1 MTFDEEKIEVGDLY
15 RFKKSCFIVTSKYN
29 PIHKKDIVIYNLYF
43 IRDRE
48 FQGNTKLFQS
58 SIRTMFQHN
67 KLLEVS
73 RCPKRK

>member
-1 MTFDEEKIEVGDLY
+1 MTFDEESIEVGDLY
-15 RFKKSCFIVTSKYN
+15 RFKNSCFIVTHKYN
-29 PIHKKDIVIYNLYF
+29 PIHKSDIVIYNLYF
-43 IRDRE
+43 IRDKE

-58 SIRTMFQHN
+58 SIRTMFQYN

>member
-1 MTFDEEKIEVGDLY
+1 MTFDERNIEVGDLY
-15 RFKKSCFIVTSKYN
+15 RFKKSCFIVTHKYN

-43 IRDRE
+43 IRDKE

-58 SIRTMFQHN
+58 SIRTMFEYSE
-67 KLLEVS
+67 LIEVS